1 MIPLEEAHTMTVR
14 RPAET
19 LSHPDLPDAGRLSQ
33 IADRLRERLGATR
46 IIVYGSVAR
55 GEATIHSDI
64 DLLVVAPS
72 DDKTVRRL
80 SDARAAIRDLSFR
93 IPISPLVLTPE
104 EVELRQREGDAFV
117 CQILADGVE
126 L

>member
-1 MIPLEEAHTMTVR
+1 MTVR
-14 RPAET
+14 RPPET
-19 LSHPDLPDAGRLSQ
+19 LIHPDISDTGTLAR

-46 IIVYGSVAR
+46 VIVYGSVAR

-72 DDKTVRRL
+72 SERSYRRMA
-80 SDARAAIRDLSFR
+80 DARAAIRDLSR
-93 IPISPLVLTPE
+93 GIPISPLVLTPE
-104 EVELRQREGDAFV
+104 EVELQQRQGDAFV
-117 CQILADGVE
+117 CQILEDGVE

>member
-1 MIPLEEAHTMTVR
+1 MTVR
-14 RPAET
+14 RPVET
-19 LSHPDLPDAGRLSQ
+19 LYHPDLPDAGRLTQ

-46 IIVYGSVAR
+46 VIVYGSVAR

-72 DDKTVRRL
+72 DDKTFRRL
-80 SDARAAIRDLSFR
+80 SDAREAIRDLSYR
-93 IPISPLVLTPE
+93 IAVSPLVLTPD
-104 EVELRQREGDAFV
+104 EVAVRQQRGDAFLRE
-117 CQILADGVE
+117 IFETGVE

>member
-1 MIPLEEAHTMTVR
+1 MTVR
-14 RPAET
+14 RPIET
-19 LSHPDLPDAGRLSQ
+19 LSHPDLTDSGRLTQ

-46 IIVYGSVAR
+46 VIVYGSVAR

-72 DDKTVRRL
+72 DDKTFRRL
-80 SDARAAIRDLSFR
+80 SDARAAIRDLSR
-93 IPISPLVLTPE
+93 GIPISPLVLTPD
-104 EVELRQREGDAFV
+104 EVAVRQEQGDAFLRE
-117 CQILADGVE
+117 ILDTGVE

>member
-1 MIPLEEAHTMTVR
+1 MTVR
-14 RPAET
+14 RPIET
-19 LSHPDLPDAGRLSQ
+19 LSHPDLPDTGVLKQ

-46 IIVYGSVAR
+46 VIVYGSVAR

-72 DDKTVRRL
+72 TERSYLRMA
-80 SDARAAIRDLSFR
+80 DARGAIRDLSR
-93 IPISPLVLTPE
+93 GIPISPLVLTPE
-104 EVELRQREGDAFV
+104 EVELQQRQGDAFV
-117 CQILADGVE
+117 CQILNDGVE

>member
-1 MIPLEEAHTMTVR
+1 MTDHRAV
-14 RPAET
+14 AT
-19 LSHPDLPDAGRLSQ
+19 LSHPDLVDSTVLVR

-46 IIVYGSVAR
+46 VIVYGSVAR

-72 DDKTVRRL
+72 TDKTFRRL
-80 SDARAAIRDLSFR
+80 SGARAAIRDLSFG
-93 IPISPLVLTPE
+93 IPISPLVLTPDE
-104 EVELRQREGDAFV
+104 LALRQAQGDAFV
-117 CQILADGVE
+117 REILDTGVD

>member
-1 MIPLEEAHTMTVR
+1 MTVR
-14 RPAET
+14 RPVET
-19 LSHPDLPDAGRLSQ
+19 LSHPDLTDPGRLSQ
-33 IADRLRERLGATR
+33 IADRLRERLGASR
-46 IIVYGSVAR
+46 VIVYGSVAR

-64 DLLVVAPS
+64 DLFVIAPS
-72 DDKTVRRL
+72 SDKTVQRL
-80 SDARAAIRDLSFR
+80 HDARAAIRDLTYR
-93 IPISPLVLTPE
+93 LPVSPLVLTPE

>member
-1 MIPLEEAHTMTVR
+1 MTVR
-14 RPAET
+14 RPIESLA
-19 LSHPDLPDAGRLSQ
+19 HPDITDPSILTR

-46 IIVYGSVAR
+46 VIVYGSVAR

-72 DDKTVRRL
+72 DDRTFRRL
-80 SDARAAIRDLSFR
+80 VEAHDAIQDLSR
-93 IPISPLVLTPE
+93 GLPVSPLVLTPD
-104 EVELRQREGDAFV
+104 EVEVRQARGDAFLQEV
-117 CQILADGVE
+117 LGDGVE

>member
-1 MIPLEEAHTMTVR
+1 MTVR
-14 RPAET
+14 RPPET

-33 IADRLRERLGATR
+33 IAARLRERLGATR
-46 IIVYGSVAR
+46 VIVYGSVAR

-72 DDKTVRRL
+72 DDKTFRRL
-80 SDARAAIRDLSFR
+80 SDAREAIRDLSYR
-93 IPISPLVLTPE
+93 IPISPLVLTPD
-104 EVELRQREGDAFV
+104 EVALREARGDAFL
-117 CQILADGVE
+117 QEIYETGVE

>member
-1 MIPLEEAHTMTVR
+1 MTVR
-14 RPAET
+14 RPIET
-19 LSHPDLPDAGRLSQ
+19 LSHPDISDAAILAR

-46 IIVYGSVAR
+46 VIVYGSVAR

-72 DDKTVRRL
+72 DDQTFRRL
-80 SDARAAIRDLSFR
+80 VEAREAIRDLSFR
-93 IPISPLVLTPE
+93 IPVSPLVLTPDE
-104 EVELRQREGDAFV
+104 IAERQARGDAFIRE
-117 CQILADGVE
+117 ILETGVE

>member
-1 MIPLEEAHTMTVR
+1 MTVR
-14 RPAET
+14 KPLET
-19 LSHPDLPDAGRLSQ
+19 LTHPDLVDVGVLSR

-46 IIVYGSVAR
+46 VIVYGSVAR

-64 DLLVVAPS
+64 DLFVVAPS
-72 DDKTVRRL
+72 DDKTFRRL

-93 IPISPLVLTPE
+93 IPISPLVLTPD
-104 EVELRQREGDAFV
+104 EVALREMRGDAFIRE
-117 CQILADGVE
+117 ILETGVE